1 MTDEI
6 EVPSDQEPLPPA
18 ESGESAESAKS
29 QIAAESVS
37 SSEDLLSQEA
47 AAEIPAQP
55 AQRGV
60 APGWHTALL
69 VAGIVGFS
77 VFGAIGQGRF
87 SGRMPLMAH
96 YGLSALLEL
105 GIAGWVIWGLHLRR
119 KPIRAIFGWVPMT
132 PGAVLRELGAAA
144 VFWVMAMAV
153 LGSIGI
159 TWNQVEDRIYQAE
172 VKRDQQREQAQG
184 KTPNGPS
191 APEAVEPKRLS
202 PQEKQLANARNL
214 FRLAPTNLAEGV
226 AWGLLCVLVGFSE
239 ELVFRG
245 YLMAQ
250 GISLARSIPLGVIFS
265 ALIFGAAHGY
275 QGLRGMVLIGVFGA
289 LFSGLALFR
298 RTLVP
303 GMIAHAWHDFATGL
317 LLAFLRS
324 SHLLDHLPKHT

>member
-1 MTDEI
+1 LTEPI
-6 EVPSDQEPLPPA
+6 ELPPEHEPLPPTEVEIA
-18 ESGESAESAKS
+18 LLPEPETR
-29 QIAAESVS
+29 AAE
-37 SSEDLLSQEA
+37 DLDA
-47 AAEIPAQP
+47 DQP
-55 AQRGV
+55 TEHVTPVPLTRRGV
-60 APGWHTALL
+60 APAWHTALL

-77 VFGAIGQGRF
+77 AFGAIGQGRF
-87 SGRMPLMAH
+87 SGRLPLMAH
-96 YGLSALLEL
+96 YGLSAVLEL
-105 GIAGWVIWGLHLRR
+105 AIAAWVIWGLHLRR

-132 PGAVLRELGAAA
+132 PRAVVRELGAAA

-172 VKRDQQREQAQG
+172 VKRDQQREQQQAQG
-184 KTPNGPS
+184 KVPNGPG

-226 AWGLLCVLVGFSE
+226 AWGLLCVQVGFSE

-250 GISLARSIPLGVIFS
+250 GISLARSIPIGVVFS

-289 LFSGLALFR
+289 LFSILALSR

-324 SHLLDHLPKHT
+324 SHLLDHLPKHN